1 MATITRANV
10 SLSTRGPCPA
20 HRPSGKVAGEALT
33 AGDMVYMKSDGL
45 IWKANGTAATAPA
58 LSIGMV
64 LVDSS
69 VNEACTPVSGCCVNY
84 ATGMTP
90 GARLFVS
97 ATAGALDDAATT
109 GGTVAVAYV
118 WDATQIFLFSP
129 TR

>member
-20 HRPSGKVAGEALT
+20 HRLSGKVADVALT
-33 AGDMVYMKSDGL
+33 AGDLVYKKSNDK
-45 IWKANGTAATAPA
+45 IAKADGTAANA
-58 LSIGMV
+58 LALAIGMV
-64 LVDSS
+64 LADCSAG
-69 VNEACTPVSGCCVNY
+69 EACTVFSGCLINY

-90 GARLFVS
+90 GARLYAS
-97 ATAGALDDAATT
+97 ATAGSLDDAATT